1 MSMTFESFMMMQESK
16 EVKTSDIKKLFEP
29 FFKGIDAA
37 DCSICLS
44 QVYYVKNTEEMFF
57 SPRHFSRN
65 RFPVFFFPPDILKK
79 KDYFIVDFWIKMG
92 PDKGYINLKHGF
104 HIDLKALEVEL
115 KKISGNQAIPD
126 GHKIAEI
133 IESEYKNMNHLLADI
148 NGVGNDYPKI
158 AKLVYNC
165 LMVRIY

>member
-1 MSMTFESFMMMQESK
+1 MSMTFESFMAMQESK
-16 EVKTSDIKKLFEP
+16 LVKTSDIKKLFEP
-29 FFKGIDAA
+29 FFTGIDAVE
-37 DCSICLS
+37 CTVCLS
-44 QVYYVKNTEEMFF
+44 QVYYVKNAEEMFF
-57 SPRHFSRN
+57 SPRYFSRN

-104 HIDLKALEVEL
+104 HIDLTVLEVEL
-115 KKISGNQAIPD
+115 IKLSDNKYIPD

-133 IESEYKNMNHLLADI
+133 IENEYKNMSHLLADI

-158 AKLVYNC
+158 AELGYNC
-165 LMVRIY
+165 LRIRVH